1 MRDKYDDIGRIV
13 RGYSDV
19 SRFNDTLFNGLLNF
33 SKSCTLLAD
42 VKDMEV
48 QRLQSKVNILIQFQ
62 MSNKIMLIF
71 FIILKTVRD
80 LASYE
85 NVCKNAREALK
96 QSMILRGKEQLKQ
109 RAQQKNSVCKIYVLL
124 FIS

>member
-1 MRDKYDDIGRIV
+1 MPLDGKKMTYDRIQNVEHFFGDLCSEMSSVTKKKARFVFIRIMFSIVILFHCVEMNFFFFLKNIFFRLRDKYDDIGRIV

-48 QRLQSKVNILIQFQ
+48 QRLQSKVNILI
-62 MSNKIMLIF
+62 
-71 FIILKTVRD
+71 
-80 LASYE
+80 
-85 NVCKNAREALK
+85 
-96 QSMILRGKEQLKQ
+96 
-109 RAQQKNSVCKIYVLL
+109 
-124 FIS
+124 